1 MEICICFG
9 IFCKLN
15 LYEKK
20 KREFTQYTIP
30 TIPDVSGLGRSKN
43 LKEQVEICTGI
54 LLPKLFWPSV
64 RKKGSG
70 D

>member
-20 KREFTQYTIP
+20 KREFTQYKLQSIATFLP
-30 TIPDVSGLGRSKN
+30 EPVEGLIVARAHRNNS
-43 LKEQVEICTGI
+43 I
-54 LLPKLFWPSV
+54 LLPKLW
-64 RKKGSG
+64 
-70 D
+70 